1 VEIGCEQTMKI
12 TERIEM
18 IEGVEECHYN
28 FDTMSLAIYYTGEHE
43 LFTIQIKVADAI
55 DTANIHR
62 AVETQN
68 YYSMEDN

>member
-1 VEIGCEQTMKI
+1 
-12 TERIEM
+12 M
-18 IEGVEECHYN
+18 IEGVDECHYN
-28 FDTMSLAIYYTGEHE
+28 FDEMSLAIYYATGYD

-68 YYSMEDN
+68 YYSLEDN

>member
-1 VEIGCEQTMKI
+1 
-12 TERIEM
+12 M
-18 IEGVEECHYN
+18 IDGVDECYYN
-28 FDTMSLAIYYTGEHE
+28 FDTMSLSIFYNVGYD

-55 DTANIHR
+55 DKANIHR